1 MRVAGRQ
8 HFRSPLALFCAAGLS
23 LLVLCAPIYA
33 QARRTINLDDL
44 ARMRDVRDPQCS
56 PDGKW
61 VAYTVSTID
70 VKADKHNSHVWMVS
84 ADGAKDIQVTE
95 SQESESGPQWS
106 PDGKYLAFTSS
117 RPGTD
122 KGNQVWILN
131 REGGEATQLTDVK
144 GKLQSYEWSP
154 DSKRLALVVGD
165 PDPDEPQGDSAK
177 PSTPKPPKPIV
188 IDRYHYKQDVVG
200 YLLSNR
206 HSYIYLFDIATKKS
220 ERLTKG
226 EHDESGP
233 VWSPDGTRLA
243 FVALQA
249 NGHGDIAWI
258 SVSGGTVHRLTHDAA
273 STGGDSRPTW
283 SPKGGLILYQRS
295 AGGNQIRTVNVTNG
309 AQHLVTQDGM
319 VDPEDSV
326 SDPDFAPDGVH
337 VMFLA
342 LCEAPGE
349 CDGNFNTPNVMSSN
363 LDGSDR
369 VGVSHSCGCEGDAQ
383 YSEFA
388 ASPDG
393 QSFVAVIGP
402 CVSPWGGWCGIYPGG
417 VLHAI
422 HPDWQPLTPSTAEG
436 SEP

>member
-1 MRVAGRQ
+1 MTFGTDSRGRAAALLSGDHMTTGRFTMQPGLTRSGKRLAPTLRSRARTHAALLTGVAAILAAVAFAAAAPAAAPVSAAFPGTNGRI
-8 HFRSPLALFCAAGLS
+8 A
-23 LLVLCAPIYA
+23 Y
-33 QARRTINLDDL
+33 DL
-44 ARMRDVRDPQCS
+44 ASNIWTIQ
-56 PDGKW
+56 PDN
-61 VAYTVSTID
+61 STGNKG
-70 VKADKHNSHVWMVS
+70 VQLTTGHNSLN
-84 ADGAKDIQVTE
+84 
-95 SQESESGPQWS
+95 PRWS
-106 PDGKYLAFTSS
+106 PDGSRIAF
-117 RPGTD
+117 
-122 KGNQVWILN
+122 N
-131 REGGEATQLTDVK
+131 RYNDLWTMNANGSHVRRVTTNHHAIQ
-144 GKLQSYEWSP
+144 P
-154 DSKRLALVVGD
+154 A
-165 PDPDEPQGDSAK
+165 
-177 PSTPKPPKPIV
+177 
-188 IDRYHYKQDVVG
+188 
-200 YLLSNR
+200 
-206 HSYIYLFDIATKKS
+206 
-220 ERLTKG
+220 
-226 EHDESGP
+226 
-233 VWSPDGTRLA
+233 WSPDGTRLA